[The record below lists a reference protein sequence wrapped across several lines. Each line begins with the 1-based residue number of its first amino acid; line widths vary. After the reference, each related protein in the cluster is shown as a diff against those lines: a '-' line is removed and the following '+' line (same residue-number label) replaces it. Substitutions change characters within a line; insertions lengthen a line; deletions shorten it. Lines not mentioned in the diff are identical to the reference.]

1 MGQSVEVGR
10 CTSAKHSASHNWK
23 YKCSKLE
30 VIQVRDLSLL
40 SQDGFSNLKSKS
52 FAKGRRHCVADL
64 TVFVPDGARE
74 IEVVPEISWFFKLLS
89 ISMKF
94 VNFQG
99 R

>member
-1 MGQSVEVGR
+1 MVGQTVVVGGYIQAP
-10 CTSAKHSASHNWK
+10 SMSQ

-30 VIQVRDLSLL
+30 VWDLSLL

-74 IEVVPEISWFFKLLS
+74 IEVVPEISWFRLWS
-89 ISMKF
+89 SSMKICAF
-94 VNFQG
+94 SRQV
-99 R
+99 REAIP